1 MNKTLPLEISAL
13 PAQAAQ
19 CSGAL
24 LLDIREANERLTGYA
39 QHSVHAPMSAG
50 FENWVQRLHPDQPL
64 LLICASGVRSLRA
77 AAWFRQ
83 MGFTQVQS
91 VTGGHHAWQTLQ
103 LPMTVEFPADLAMS
117 DRYSRHYRLPEV
129 GIEGQRKLLQ
139 SRVLL
144 IGAGGLGSPVALYLA
159 AAGIGFIRIVDDD
172 CIERS
177 NLQRQII
184 HRDGDIG
191 KSKVASA
198 KAAITALNPDVKIEA
213 VDTRFDKFNSDDLT
227 QDCDLVIDGA
237 DNFITRYLLNST
249 CIKYKKPWVYGAVQR
264 FEGQVSVFAP
274 HVKPSIAPC
283 YRCLFSEPPL
293 PEEAPNCAEAGVLGV
308 MPGIIGLLQANE
320 AIKILLG
327 IGEPL
332 IGRLQCFDG
341 LAGKFRELRFKADPA
356 CPECA

>member
-1 MNKTLPLEISAL
+1 MNKTVALEISAL

-19 CSGAL
+19 CAGAL
-24 LLDIREANERLTGYA
+24 LLDIREASERLTGYA
-39 QHSVHAPMSAG
+39 AHSVHAPMSAG
-50 FENWVQRLHPDQPL
+50 FEGWVQRLNPDQPIL
-64 LLICASGVRSLRA
+64 LLCASGVRSLRA

-83 MGFTQVQS
+83 MGFTHVQS
-91 VTGGHHAWQTLQ
+91 VAGGHYAWQSLQ
-103 LPMTVEFPADLAMS
+103 LPMTVELPDDPALS
-117 DRYSRHYRLPEV
+117 ERYSRHCRLPEV
-129 GIEGQRKLLQ
+129 GVEGQRKLLQ

-172 CIERS
+172 RIERS
-177 NLQRQII
+177 NLQRQVI
-184 HRDGDIG
+184 HRDADIG
-191 KSKVASA
+191 KSKVVSA
-198 KAAITALNPDVKIEA
+198 KSAIAALNPDVKIEA
-213 VDTRFDKFNSDDLT
+213 VDARFDKLNGDDLT
-227 QDCDLVIDGA
+227 QDCNLVIDGA
-237 DNFITRYLLNST
+237 DNFITRYLINSS
-249 CIKYKKPWVYGAVQR
+249 CIKHKKPWVYGAVQR

-274 HVKPSIAPC
+274 HVEPGIAPC
-283 YRCLFSEPPL
+283 YRCLFLEPPL

-341 LAGKFRELRFKADPA
+341 LSGKFRELRFKADPA
-356 CPECA
+356 CRDCA